1 MGDFRRKFSVSRTQ
15 VEDLQDDI
23 IIIIINIMI
32 TVRST
37 GSIKWQG

>member
-23 IIIIINIMI
+23 IIIINIMI